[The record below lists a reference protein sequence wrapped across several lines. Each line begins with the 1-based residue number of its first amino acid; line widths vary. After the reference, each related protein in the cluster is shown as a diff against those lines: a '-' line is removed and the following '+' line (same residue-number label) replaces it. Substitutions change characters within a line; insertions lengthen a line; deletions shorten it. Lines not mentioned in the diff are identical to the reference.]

1 MKIWMLVHKDHTINN
16 TQFAF
21 GIGRTAAEAYRTTG
35 ELFGDPS
42 YTTQQLKELGYKAVK
57 ATVSLENK

>member
-1 MKIWMLVHKDHTINN
+1 MKIWVLVLKEDP

-35 ELFGDPS
+35 ELFGGTDRPW
-42 YTTQQLKELGYKAVK
+42 TTEQLKKEGYKAVK
-57 ATVSLENK
+57 ADVVLR